1 MDLTPYVSNLRHEL
15 AIAADAGGDDARALA
30 ERLTAP
36 LESAVRLVLLDALS
50 AAAAEITRDLAPGSV
65 DLRLRGREPSFVVTP
80 PPAEQ
85 RRDPTDDVTEM
96 RTDRVTL
103 SRDANSGFDEI
114 GPRLSSEALVKFDE
128 PGLPAADV
136 PPVMPEGEEGAAA
149 RISFRLTEHLKGRIE
164 EAAAQAGLSV
174 NAWLVRAASAALE
187 SGDRGSR
194 SDRRAPWG
202 GQRYTGWV
210 R

>member
-1 MDLTPYVSNLRHEL
+1 MDLTPYVSNLRQEL
-15 AIAADAGGDDARALA
+15 AVAADAGGDDARALA

-85 RRDPTDDVTEM
+85 P
-96 RTDRVTL
+96 
-103 SRDANSGFDEI
+103 
-114 GPRLSSEALVKFDE
+114 FDE
-128 PGLPAADV
+128 PSPPAADV
-136 PPVMPEGEEGAAA
+136 QPPATPEGEEGAAA
-149 RISFRLTEHLKGRIE
+149 RISFRLTEHLKSRIE

-174 NAWLVRAASAALE
+174 NAWLLRAASASLD
-187 SGDRGSR
+187 SGDRDHRS
-194 SDRRAPWG
+194 SDRRASWG
-202 GQRYTGWV
+202 GQRY
-210 R
+210 

>member
-1 MDLTPYVSNLRHEL
+1 MDLTPYVSNLRQEL
-15 AIAADAGGDDARALA
+15 AVAADAGGDDARALA
-30 ERLTAP
+30 ERLTVP

-80 PPAEQ
+80 PPAEH
-85 RRDPTDDVTEM
+85 PYE
-96 RTDRVTL
+96 
-103 SRDANSGFDEI
+103 
-114 GPRLSSEALVKFDE
+114 E
-128 PGLPAADV
+128 PGPPAAEAP
-136 PPVMPEGEEGAAA
+136 PPVTPEGEEGATA
-149 RISFRLTEHLKGRIE
+149 RISFRLAEYLKARIE

-174 NAWLVRAASAALE
+174 NAWLVRAAVAALE
-187 SGDRGSR
+187 SDDRGRR
-194 SDRRAPWG
+194 SDRRAPRA